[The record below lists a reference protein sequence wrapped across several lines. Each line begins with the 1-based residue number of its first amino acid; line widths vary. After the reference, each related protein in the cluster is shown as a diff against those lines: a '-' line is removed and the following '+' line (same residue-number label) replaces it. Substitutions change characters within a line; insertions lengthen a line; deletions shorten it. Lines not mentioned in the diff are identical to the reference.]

1 MSPWLSDVPA
11 SSKLE
16 VGWYRVVEEQE
27 VHSIEVVQLLLVEGA
42 DVLEELSRHVPC
54 SPGAL
59 GRGGEAD
66 LVLHPGQ
73 L

>member
-1 MSPWLSDVPA
+1 MSDVPA

-16 VGWYRVVEEQE
+16 VGWYGIVEEQE
-27 VHSIEVVQLLLVEGA
+27 VHAIEVVQLLLVEGT
-42 DVLEELSRHVPC
+42 DVVEELGRHVSC

-66 LVLHPGQ
+66 LVFHPSQ